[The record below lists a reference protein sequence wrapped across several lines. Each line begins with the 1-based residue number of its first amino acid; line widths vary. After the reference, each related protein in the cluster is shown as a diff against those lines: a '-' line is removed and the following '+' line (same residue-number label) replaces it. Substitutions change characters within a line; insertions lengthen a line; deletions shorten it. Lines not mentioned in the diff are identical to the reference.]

1 MKIVKDY
8 NYFRKRDP
16 SQMLH
21 WVVTTPLNPLCKEQ
35 GGEGGGR
42 LSNSCSSGVFK
53 TLPNIFGGPFFIK
66 VE

>member
-1 MKIVKDY
+1 
-8 NYFRKRDP
+8 
-16 SQMLH
+16 MLD

-35 GGEGGGR
+35 GRGGR